1 MVSAPLL
8 VNISTARWTSW
19 CRWLCSADPAGC
31 NWLFFFLYPAQQR
44 YLSIT
49 EDLGG
54 RRDVW
59 SCSEFS
65 WCVKCSQSLRKKQL
79 TSTLQGCCGTILFLI
94 CVEKYAKQKMIIYD
108 KPRTSAKL
116 ADSMQKSSTT
126 SPQTSLI
133 ENGVILFWPTRAKR
147 ERESKKHLWKS
158 RDIVVPRAQ
167 QTRSMLK
174 AACPWAMRARGGI
187 DFQELVQQPNVY
199 TQKGHLG
206 GTSR

>member
-1 MVSAPLL
+1 MFQDKSYKVFHSQLQFHTLLSVIKGTKTKSNSAFEAVAGIGTTTCKHLNVSVNQLVPMTLL
-8 VNISTARWTSW
+8 SRPGRLQLVDF
-19 CRWLCSADPAGC
+19 C
-31 NWLFFFLYPAQQR
+31 FLYPTQQR

-79 TSTLQGCCGTILFLI
+79 TSTLQGCCATILFLF

-126 SPQTSLI
+126 SPQQ
-133 ENGVILFWPTRAKR
+133 A
-147 ERESKKHLWKS
+147 
-158 RDIVVPRAQ
+158 
-167 QTRSMLK
+167 
-174 AACPWAMRARGGI
+174 
-187 DFQELVQQPNVY
+187 
-199 TQKGHLG
+199 
-206 GTSR
+206 